1 MYKVFFNQKSIVL
14 TVPENIT
21 LFKTYPVY
29 VESFSREELKQWFGE
44 FAENDNLEAVLVHPD
59 QIVLFQFFQS
69 VFHVIRAA
77 GGVVLKKDKL
87 LFIFRN
93 GKWDLPKGKIDSGE
107 TIEET
112 ALREVEEEC
121 GIGNLQIISKLPS
134 TYHIYQSPYKKTF
147 GEWIFKE
154 TFWFEM
160 NYSGSENGIPQE
172 DEGITEVHW
181 FDRNELDTVL
191 ENTYEN
197 LKQIIRLYRG

>member
-121 GIGNLQIISKLPS
+121 GIGNLQIKKKLPS

-197 LKQIIRLYRG
+197 LKQIIGIYRG